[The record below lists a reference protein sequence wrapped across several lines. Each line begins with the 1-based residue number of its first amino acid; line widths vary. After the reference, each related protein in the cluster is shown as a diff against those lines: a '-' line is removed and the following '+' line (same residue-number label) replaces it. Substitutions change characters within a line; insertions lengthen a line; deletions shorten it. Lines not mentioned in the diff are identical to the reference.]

1 MLLCDLSLIVWPYY
15 CIVELITLRTMQ
27 YDNPPQSNPT
37 ENLPAI
43 NAGIIKTASFITKSV
58 NNTFR
63 QRVISLLL
71 CNKQMAVKDL
81 CNQLNTEQSIV
92 SQHLALL
99 RKAGLVHA
107 RRQGKSVMYS
117 ANERQLR
124 EVINC
129 FAYISNI

>member
-1 MLLCDLSLIVWPYY
+1 MLS
-15 CIVELITLRTMQ
+15 
-27 YDNPPQSNPT
+27 NNPT
-37 ENLPAI
+37 HPNLSTNFPGL

-63 QRVISLLL
+63 QRLISLLL
-71 CNKQMAVKDL
+71 CNRQMAVKDL

>member
-1 MLLCDLSLIVWPYY
+1 MAVLLHYQLISLCTMLS
-15 CIVELITLRTMQ
+15 
-27 YDNPPQSNPT
+27 NNPT
-37 ENLPAI
+37 HPNLSTNFPGL

-63 QRVISLLL
+63 QRLISLLL
-71 CNKQMAVKDL
+71 CNRQMAVKDL

>member
-1 MLLCDLSLIVWPYY
+1 
-15 CIVELITLRTMQ
+15 MQ

-81 CNQLNTEQSIV
+81 CDQLNTEQSIV